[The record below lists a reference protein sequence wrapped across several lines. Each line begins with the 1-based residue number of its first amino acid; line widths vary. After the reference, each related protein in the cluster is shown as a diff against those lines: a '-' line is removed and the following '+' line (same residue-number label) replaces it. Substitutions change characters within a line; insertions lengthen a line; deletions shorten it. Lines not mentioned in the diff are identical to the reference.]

1 MRESKVQSYHK
12 VLGTA
17 IVESDGGVGLIIH
30 YAAFIDGENECCEP
44 MKPEGLS
51 AEVWKD
57 SRVRIGKACLIH
69 AKKLIRENIQVDQM
83 ETELASDPI
92 VPPPKPQSILGRM
105 VRVSGDVLKIW
116 SNQAEGR
123 LIDAIQELKSVRDDA
138 IAILRKPA
146 KIDFSNDYEID
157 YSVAFEPPP
166 VEPGRL
172 DPIYLPTGHPDK
184 APVFETGQD
193 IIHRLVSEGHSAGE
207 AYKIVKG
214 RG

>member
-57 SRVRIGKACLIH
+57 SRVRIGKVCLLH
-69 AKKLIRENIQVDQM
+69 AKKLIRESIQVDQM
-83 ETELASDPI
+83 EAELASDPTDSNTDGPRSLAYT
-92 VPPPKPQSILGRM
+92 PPL
-105 VRVSGDVLKIW
+105 
-116 SNQAEGR
+116 
-123 LIDAIQELKSVRDDA
+123 
-138 IAILRKPA
+138 
-146 KIDFSNDYEID
+146 
-157 YSVAFEPPP
+157 

-172 DPIYLPTGHPDK
+172 NPVHLPEGHPDR
-184 APVFETGQD
+184 APERDFGQD
-193 IIHRLVSEGHSAGE
+193 VDAVCALVREGHSAGE

-214 RG
+214 NPPIPSSETHQEQP